1 MSLLTGLFN
10 VLALLYVLRGVQLAV
25 SIGRRW
31 DKVVANPL
39 TRAKQDLAEQA
50 AFFISVPPSV
60 LLHELFHALA
70 IWAFGGAVIEFG
82 YRVFWGYVVPAGQF
96 TQAQEWFISLAGTLG
111 SLLFGVG
118 VWALLHNSPSG
129 PLRYYGLRTLR
140 FQIYFSLVYYPI
152 FSLFL
157 PIGDWRVIYDFGAT
171 PVLSLMA
178 AVTHASV
185 LAWFWRA
192 DRQGRFEMVAFG
204 SEAEERRF
212 EALAAAA
219 EVGDTDARLRQVEA
233 MRRGGAPHQAQSAL
247 ESYLKT
253 NPDSATAH
261 LMLAMTKADARGA
274 TGKSTVEHA
283 EAVLALN
290 PDPTQAALAHQILA
304 IHALEAGDGVRAEA
318 EATLGLGDDDGRA
331 LAAPLRAEL
340 FALRGRALRR
350 QGRLDEAEGEARQAL
365 ALAQAT
371 GDTMAAGRY
380 AEELDILAKHREQ
393 VGRNVPERV

>member
-1 MSLLTGLFN
+1 
-10 VLALLYVLRGVQLAV
+10 
-25 SIGRRW
+25 
-31 DKVVANPL
+31 
-39 TRAKQDLAEQA
+39 
-50 AFFISVPPSV
+50 
-60 LLHELFHALA
+60 
-70 IWAFGGAVIEFG
+70 
-82 YRVFWGYVVPAGQF
+82 
-96 TQAQEWFISLAGTLG
+96 
-111 SLLFGVG
+111 
-118 VWALLHNSPSG
+118 
-129 PLRYYGLRTLR
+129 
-140 FQIYFSLVYYPI
+140 
-152 FSLFL
+152 
-157 PIGDWRVIYDFGAT
+157 
-171 PVLSLMA
+171 VLSLMA

-219 EVGDTDARLRQVEA
+219 EAGDTDARLRQVEA

-365 ALAQAT
+365 ALAQVA

-393 VGRNVPERV
+393 VGRSVPERV